1 MDFPCFVCFVF
12 VCHTVLSV
20 PCNLVVTCWERADL
34 LVLLYVIFSCI
45 FVTFRYGV
53 LGQVCYWIVSIP
65 NLCLLSDY
73 NHF

>member
-1 MDFPCFVCFVF
+1 MDFLCFVCFVF

-34 LVLLYVIFSCI
+34 LVLLYVMFSCI

-53 LGQVCYWIVSIP
+53 LGQVWYWIVSIP
-65 NLCLLSDY
+65 NLCLLSDF